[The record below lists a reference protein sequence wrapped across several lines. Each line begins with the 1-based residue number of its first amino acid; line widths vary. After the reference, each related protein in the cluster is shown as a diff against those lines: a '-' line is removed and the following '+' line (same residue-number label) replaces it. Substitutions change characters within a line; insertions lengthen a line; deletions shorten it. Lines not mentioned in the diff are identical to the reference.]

1 MRRRRGVRAKSETRK
16 AKLEKRNSK
25 SETRKAK
32 LFTEGVRCRQD
43 GAFGKPESEKCE
55 MKIGIL
61 AIQGDFE
68 AHARVLEKLGVEYVF
83 VRTPEDLHGIDGLIL
98 PGGESTTHMKMLAET
113 GLDEAI
119 RKLAGNGGAFF
130 GTCAGAILL
139 AREVKGPQQ
148 ASLGLMDITVV
159 RNAYGRQVA
168 SDVFLLPTKLSEQPL
183 EMVFIRAPIIEAV
196 GKDVEV
202 LAERNGKPVLVQQG
216 RMIAATFHPEL
227 TGDTKIHERFVKLAE
242 KAVMSEASSQS
253 RVASR
258 K

>member
-1 MRRRRGVRAKSETRK
+1 
-16 AKLEKRNSK
+16 
-25 SETRKAK
+25 
-32 LFTEGVRCRQD
+32 
-43 GAFGKPESEKCE
+43 

-83 VRTPEDLHGIDGLIL
+83 VRTPEGLHGIDGLIL

-113 GLDEAI
+113 GLDNAI
-119 RKLAGNGGAFF
+119 RKMAANGGAFF

-139 AREVKGPQQ
+139 AREVKGPPQ

-159 RNAYGRQVA
+159 RNAYGRQLA

-202 LAERNGKPVLVQQG
+202 LAERDGKPVLVQQG

-242 KAVMSEASSQS
+242 KTVMSEASSQS
-253 RVASR
+253 RVESKTDGEKRGAATR
-258 K
+258 KA